1 MSTDPSD
8 KNPKNRDPISGSPG
22 SHPVGTGLGAAAGGA
37 AGTAAAGAAAGAG
50 MGAVGGPV
58 GIAAGVAIGA
68 VAGGLAGKGVAEAV
82 NPTEEEAYWR
92 ENHDRQ
98 PYASGRSYADYQ
110 DAYRLGYEGYSRY
123 GVQGRSFDDYESDI
137 QQDYSTRAGSSGL
150 RWEEAREAARAAWN
164 RVSSRRH
171 QRLIGYE
178 VQDSAGERVGKVHNL
193 WTDETGQPFFLGVK
207 TGWLFGKNHVVPV
220 GSAEVSDSRKLIRLP
235 FTEEQIKNAP
245 SFDETAD
252 ISDYDQDRIFTYY
265 GMDRT
270 ATRRPQST
278 LDERMDR
285 AVPTGSATSTPR
297 ETERTVQL
305 KEEEVK
311 VGKRQVESG
320 GIRLHKI
327 VRTETI
333 NQPVELQREEIVIER
348 VPANEV
354 QIGADTRFEEEDIF
368 IPLRREEPVIE
379 KQARVR
385 EEVRVG
391 KKTEV
396 DRQDVTAQVRKEDLE
411 VDRNATRRRP

>member
-1 MSTDPSD
+1 MSTESFD

-22 SHPVGTGLGAAAGGA
+22 SHPVGTGIGAVAGGA
-37 AGTAAAGAAAGAG
+37 AGAAAAGAAAGAG
-50 MGAVGGPV
+50 LGAVGGPI

-68 VAGGLAGKGVAEAV
+68 LAGGLAGKGVAESV
-82 NPTEEEAYWR
+82 NPTEEDAYWR

-98 PYASGRSYADYQ
+98 SYAAGGSYADYQ

-137 QQDYSTRAGSSGL
+137 QQDYTTRAGNSGL
-150 RWEEAREAARAAWN
+150 NWDQARNAAQAAWN
-164 RVSSRRH
+164 RVANRSH

-178 VQDSAGERVGKVHNL
+178 VQDSSGESVGKVHNL

-220 GSAEVSDSRKLIRLP
+220 GSADVSDTRKVIRLP

-252 ISDYDQDRIFTYY
+252 IADYDQDRIFTYY
-265 GMDRT
+265 GVDRGSSQL
-270 ATRRPQST
+270 PQST
-278 LDERMDR
+278 QQEQMGALDTPI
-285 AVPTGSATSTPR
+285 ASTPSLQ
-297 ETERTVQL
+297 ETDRTLKL

-311 VGKRQVESG
+311 IGKRQVEAG

-333 NQPVELQREEIVIER
+333 NQPIELQREEIVIER
-348 VPANEV
+348 VPAQGSELA
-354 QIGADTRFEEEDIF
+354 GETRFEEEDIF
-368 IPLRREEPVIE
+368 IPLRREEAVIE

-396 DRQDVTAQVRKEDLE
+396 ERQDVTTQVRKEELE
-411 VDRNATRRRP
+411 VDRNSTQRRP